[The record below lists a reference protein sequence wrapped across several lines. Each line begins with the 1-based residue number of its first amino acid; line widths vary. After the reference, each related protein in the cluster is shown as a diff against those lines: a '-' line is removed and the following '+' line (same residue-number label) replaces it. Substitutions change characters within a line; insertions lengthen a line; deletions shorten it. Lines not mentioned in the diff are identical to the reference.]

1 MKHILFSALVII
13 MISVM
18 PVIALAQKDT
28 TSEKMFQQST
38 PQVLKKG
45 YTYKKCNGHDS

>member
-28 TSEKMFQQST
+28 TSEKMLQNGPPQFQKT
-38 PQVLKKG
+38 IL
-45 YTYKKCNGHDS
+45 TL